1 MSTEHL
7 ISEIIE
13 PIHPIMQSFQL
24 AFQCEFERIQAQ
36 YHLKVQPAALFK
48 GKSLRPILFFL
59 CQGLIDSPRSDS
71 VNTAVMIELVHT
83 ASLLHDDVIDES
95 LKRRGEKTLNAIRG
109 NHFSVLLGDYLIAR
123 MMTLGQEMKN
133 GGMHVLSQAIL
144 MMTLAEIK
152 QALCENQC
160 LEEHVYMDII
170 EGKTGALFQ
179 ATTDLA
185 ASTVHASKKVQLQLR
200 ELGLQFGLAFQIQDD
215 ILDYTGSSGTLG
227 KPVHQDLLKGQ
238 FTLPFIL
245 AFEELSVPERES
257 LFQQLSNNELPHEHL
272 VQLVKN
278 QGIEKTKDRL
288 LKYSQQALSLLHQ
301 FPENRYK
308 TALENLF
315 HFNMERHL

>member
-1 MSTEHL
+1 MSTEQS

-13 PIHPIMQSFQL
+13 PIHPVMQSFQL
-24 AFQCEFERIQAQ
+24 AFQREFEKIQAQ
-36 YHLKVQPAALFK
+36 YHLRIQPTALFK
-48 GKSLRPILFFL
+48 GKRLRPVLFFL
-59 CQGLIDSPRSDS
+59 CQGLVDSPRSDS

-95 LKRRGEKTLNAIRG
+95 FKRRGEKTLNAIRG

-123 MMTLGQEMKN
+123 MMALGQEMKN

-160 LEEHVYMDII
+160 LEEHVYMDIV

-179 ATTDLA
+179 AATDLA
-185 ASTVHASKKVQLQLR
+185 AGAVHASKEIQLRLR

-227 KPVHQDLLKGQ
+227 KPVHQDILKGQ

-257 LFQQLSNNELPHEHL
+257 LFRQLSNNELSREHL
-272 VQLVKN
+272 VRLVKN
-278 QGIEKTKDRL
+278 QGIKKARDRL
-288 LKYSQQALSLLHQ
+288 LKYSRKALDLLHQ
-301 FPENRYK
+301 FPENNYR